1 MLTWVHFLPA
11 GQAEG
16 NVLEGATVAS
26 VTNPTPFTDCRA
38 RGKAGCPGA
47 DTSRS
52 PNTTQLQT
60 EALPP
65 RPAPTS
71 PTTRISTRT
80 RLWHKYILATPA
92 QSPVVQLG
100 NADICAHPTAEKCTV
115 ASTPHVCHS
124 LLHRYPLL
132 TSTTQ
137 VSSQIQRHASSQ
149 RLYNTCVLTRAGH
162 SPQICTGPRTLS
174 QAPHLP

>member
-1 MLTWVHFLPA
+1 MLTWVHLLLA

-26 VTNPTPFTDCRA
+26 VTNPRPFTGCRA
-38 RGKAGCPGA
+38 RGKAGCPGT
-47 DTSRS
+47 DTPRS

-65 RPAPTS
+65 RPAPT
-71 PTTRISTRT
+71 TRISTRT
-80 RLWHKYILATPA
+80 HLWHKCILTTPT

-100 NADICAHPTAEKCTV
+100 NADICAHLRAEKCT
-115 ASTPHVCHS
+115 APSTPRVRHS

-137 VSSQIQRHASSQ
+137 VSSPIQRHASCR
-149 RLYNTCVLTRAGH
+149 RLYNTCVCTRTGH
-162 SPQICTGPRTLS
+162 NPQICTGPRSLS